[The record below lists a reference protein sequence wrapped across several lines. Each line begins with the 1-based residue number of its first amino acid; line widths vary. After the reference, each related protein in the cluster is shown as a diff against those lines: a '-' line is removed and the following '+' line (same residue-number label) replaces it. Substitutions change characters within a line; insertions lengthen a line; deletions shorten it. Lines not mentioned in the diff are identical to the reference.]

1 MTASS
6 SKIVVGSTSAAK
18 LDAVRAG
25 LVLLNP
31 DLLGYWTLL
40 GVDVTSAV
48 SVQPT
53 SDDEMIFGATARA
66 MNAMNYT
73 LADIAFGL
81 ESGIHQQDDG
91 RWFDCGWVVVF
102 NKDGDVGQASTVRFA
117 VPSGVMDHVLAGD
130 EMATACE
137 KFYGVKDGKADGSTL
152 YELMTRGR
160 LSKISMYR
168 DAVIAAYC
176 DMVAKR

>member
-6 SKIVVGSTSAAK
+6 GRIVVGSTSTAK

-31 DLLGYWTLL
+31 DLLGEWTLL

-81 ESGIHQQDDG
+81 ESGIHRQDDG
-91 RWFDCGWVVVF
+91 RWFDCGWVVVLG
-102 NKDGDVGQASTVRFA
+102 KDGDIGQASTARFA
-117 VPSGVMDHVLAGD
+117 VPQQVMAYVYAGD

-137 KFYGVKDGKADGSTL
+137 KFYGVEDGKADGSTL
-152 YELMTRGR
+152 YELMTHGR
-160 LSKISMYR
+160 LSKIMMYR

-176 DMVAKR
+176 DMIKK